1 MKRKLF
7 LSLLL
12 IVVLLMSTLTASAA
26 KWRYMKV
33 VVQDARVRKGPGA
46 SDIIT
51 SLDKGTKVICTA
63 RANKA
68 YYKIITPGGHTGY
81 IFRDHV
87 KVIASAD
94 SSKVYVTTAK
104 ANLRRNA
111 RAGSTL
117 IKTLKAG
124 TFVKVLSVSGGWT
137 HVKTVGGKKGY
148 IRSDLL
154 KKAG

>member
-1 MKRKLF
+1 MKRKLIV
-7 LSLLL
+7 SLLL
-12 IVVLLMSTLTASAA
+12 IVVLTLPTLSASAA
-26 KWRYMKV
+26 KWTYMKV
-33 VVQDARVRKGPGA
+33 IVQDARVRKSPGP

-51 SLDKGTKVICTA
+51 SLDKGTNVISTG
-63 RANKA
+63 RANKS
-68 YYKIITPGGHTGY
+68 YYRIITPGGQIGY

-94 SSKVYVTTAK
+94 SSKVYVTTAR

-124 TFVKVLSVSGGWT
+124 TYVKVLSVSGGWT
-137 HVKTVGGKKGY
+137 HVKTVEGKKGY
-148 IRSDLL
+148 VRSDLL

>member
-1 MKRKLF
+1 MKRKLIV
-7 LSLLL
+7 SLLL
-12 IVVLLMSTLTASAA
+12 IVVLTLPTLSASAA
-26 KWRYMKV
+26 KWTYMKV
-33 VVQDARVRKGPGA
+33 IVQDARVRKSPGP

-51 SLDKGTKVICTA
+51 SLDKGTKVISTA

-68 YYKIITPGGHTGY
+68 YYKIIAPDGRVGY

-87 KVIASAD
+87 KALGSAD
-94 SSKVYVTTAK
+94 SGKVYKTTGK
-104 ANLRRNA
+104 VNLRRKP

-124 TFVKVLSVSGGWT
+124 TYVKVLSVSGGWT
-137 HVKTVGGKKGY
+137 HVKTVDGKKGY
-148 IRSDLL
+148 VRSDLL